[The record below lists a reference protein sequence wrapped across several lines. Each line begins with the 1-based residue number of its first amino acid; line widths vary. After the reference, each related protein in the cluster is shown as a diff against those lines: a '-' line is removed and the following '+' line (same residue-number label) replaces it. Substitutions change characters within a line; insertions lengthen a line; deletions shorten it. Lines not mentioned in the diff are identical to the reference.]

1 MSATALFLRNRPRPP
16 EPVPE
21 PVGVDVRQVS
31 GTALTYG
38 LTAQL
43 DGFSEEFAP
52 GAFTNLASPDILF
65 LRDHDDRSL
74 LARTGA
80 GTLTL
85 TDTAARLEY
94 RAVLP
99 PTEDGN
105 ATYELTRRADYGGVS
120 VGFWVEAEEWSRSGR
135 HRLVKRAVLDHL
147 SPVARPAHRTSI
159 TARNKHTATGLVEV
173 RWQH

>member
-1 MSATALFLRNRPRPP
+1 MSATALFLRNRPRRP

-21 PVGVDVRQVS
+21 PAAVRQVA

-52 GAFTNLASPDILF
+52 GAFTNLNSPDILF

-120 VGFWVEAEEWSRSGR
+120 VGFRVIAEEWSRSGR
-135 HRLVKRAVLDHL
+135 HRLVKRAALDHL
-147 SPVARPAHRTSI
+147 SPVARPAHATTI
-159 TARNKHTATGLVEV
+159 TARNKPGSGLVEV
-173 RWQH
+173 RWQN

>member
-1 MSATALFLRNRPRPP
+1 MSATALFLRNLPRHPQ
-16 EPVPE
+16 PVNE
-21 PVGVDVRQVS
+21 GETTARQVS

-43 DGFSEEFAP
+43 DGFSEEFAA
-52 GAFTNLASPDILF
+52 GAFVNLDSPDILF

-80 GTLTL
+80 GTLSF
-85 TDTAARLEY
+85 TDSAARLDY
-94 RAVLP
+94 RAILP
-99 PTEDGN
+99 PTEDGR
-105 ATYELTRRADYGGVS
+105 ATYELTRRTDYGGVS
-120 VGFWVEAEEWSRSGR
+120 IGFRVEAEEWSRSGR

-159 TARNKHTATGLVEV
+159 QARNNPATGIEV
-173 RWQH
+173 RWQN